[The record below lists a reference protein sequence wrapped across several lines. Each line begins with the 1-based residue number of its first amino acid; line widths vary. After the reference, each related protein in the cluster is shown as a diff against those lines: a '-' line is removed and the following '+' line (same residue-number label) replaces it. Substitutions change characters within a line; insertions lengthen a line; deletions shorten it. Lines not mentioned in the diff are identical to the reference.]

1 MNSMGAHGGA
11 WTRTTAKGHAL
22 AGAGFKAETLKWSE
36 QEAFEYDSRQCD
48 EEQRHMDTHA
58 VQ

>member
-1 MNSMGAHGGA
+1 MGAHGGA

-22 AGAGFKAETLKWSE
+22 AGAGFKAETLNWSE